1 MSGIPRSREGE
12 LLKKEK
18 GPLGAKW
25 TRKLVVVDG
34 RKGTVRYHRP
44 TDDKSDVPRKI
55 FHLKSMTL
63 IEDVVGPKKAPHAL
77 ELRDLKG
84 YSLILACERGAAEK
98 EAWRSLLA
106 PLCAGGTPPVAAAR
120 TTSNDWVDPQSKP
133 PEEEEPWPAPQT
145 FDSALAKPFETYEA
159 TFLPDQPLGIQ
170 LRLEPEVDGKRAI
183 LVLEVKDTCPQ
194 KGTIQSGDELVGVQ
208 NEPPLTPRT
217 TDEFKKCTT
226 ELARKPR
233 PLVLVFR
240 REVSETP
247 FDEPDDSPKAPS
259 FDEAPPQ
266 HIADEPVRL
275 NATCEQPPS
284 SLTLCLAR
292 SDEFSRASVRVEKG
306 SCAGLQVLDDL
317 VALDAEDLTL
327 VDAETALERLT
338 QRLMR
343 GPFPCRVG
351 VLRRPSVFSLEFPDD
366 GRPLGVVLRLIT
378 SPTGGA
384 SRVLVESI
392 HRDDGPAGELEP
404 RNDELVA
411 IEGEPINRDCGPAD
425 FDALLLKLKG
435 ASRPL
440 KLTFVRAGSMSQ
452 DPRDA
457 TIYGRAVIEEPPVS
471 FEEGRAA
478 SLSPSAAFG
487 APVDPIA
494 ANDDD
499 GSDWGDPPP
508 SDDDDSSSDEGAA
521 IGVDANIVEVSDDA
535 AAVSDEEPPPP
546 APPVPVAEAP
556 TPSKLAAFMAS
567 TPNPTSP
574 KPQTPSPPPPPQ
586 NDSPGEVGRSV
597 IEQVASFGDAPS
609 AALELEAVRAE
620 LESSARALARARE
633 ERSAAVRELEEVAED
648 AKVQRE
654 KVGKL
659 EQERRASLELQSA
672 SVELGKQRD
681 SLQSEVEALRSELK
695 AREEKNR
702 ELEASTRA
710 RDASLESLR
719 KKLSEAESRTS
730 KAEQAVLDRRASLE
744 VAEDHVRAVAAAAPA
759 VADGRSTSIEAVI
772 ADDYVNGDCS
782 GEDLAQLLQNCVSPP
797 PSKVELVTA
806 LIKVV
811 PDALSQPFWCDADEA
826 GHALSQ
832 ATGDWVAV
840 LDTVVEAVSSE
851 NFEASLPLLFGEVMK
866 LADEPRKKLSE
877 WRRKAADI
885 STQIKHDKRT
895 MHAEALRR
903 TDAWFDGD
911 SEPSQELEPVLEADH
926 ETVESVDDDEESVN
940 ETELSVAKDLRR
952 ALEVNASLDDRG
964 ASLAKKVALIKPRPR
979 GAKVLEALL
988 DQCEPSLIFGD
999 ANATW
1004 GQPARCGA
1012 ALEAL
1017 SEFDPSEQARMCRC
1031 LERYCAR
1038 YKRSDAL
1045 SATLRKLVDYDVL
1058 EDQGVDLWRDRW
1070 GDDEIQDEP
1079 TTFLPSPRAVLL
1091 EQSDEEEE
1099 PESPVEERVEARLS
1113 PKQSPSSV
1121 ASPPS
1126 PQQSPASASSP
1137 QLEEALASARKA
1149 SQAAAEALDAANSMK
1164 DESRTLKAKLER
1176 AASSDQLSDLQK
1188 ETSAST
1194 TKASS
1199 EAQKAKLQA
1208 DEASQ
1213 RAQRAEEAAQR
1224 ARDEAREARQALAV
1238 AVAEAD
1244 ERQRAMEASVEARSA
1259 LAAKRDAEVE
1269 ARFERKLAALQALE
1283 ERLLSAARDEA
1294 SRVAEEKASI
1304 VADERAARVA
1314 RDAAAE
1320 VGERTAS
1327 IVEDQQ
1333 KKLQEEVTDASRRVD
1348 AKFAELD
1355 EKLVEATTPKPF
1367 PPRTPVARPPS
1378 SSSSSDDACVNLGES
1393 LELQAPTKTET
1404 PAKLSEVVG
1413 LPSRAQSKLRER
1425 FLRLLRQPSGPLLDD
1440 EGCLVRVRVEHG
1452 YEGSKGR
1459 CRVEVTNVSD
1469 SVLEDLKIDAFAD
1482 DDEPTLIVS
1491 TRLEEEASDLQPG
1504 QSLTCRVSCACRAP
1518 FVVPP
1523 ELAVRFESENTR
1535 YAYALRLPVAVTC
1548 FAQPDGYNARD
1559 VGAFRRRWDECG
1571 GFDGSEKQVVVAAR
1585 GAVDVDALD
1594 DVRQRIVGGALRGA
1608 LVRGADPTPATAT
1621 AASLINTT
1629 DDGAVDVLVRLEANA
1644 AARAFRVTV
1653 RSPSPAAAAAF
1664 KNVLQAL
1671 LTSYFAV

>member
-1 MSGIPRSREGE
+1 
-12 LLKKEK
+12 
-18 GPLGAKW
+18 
-25 TRKLVVVDG
+25 
-34 RKGTVRYHRP
+34 
-44 TDDKSDVPRKI
+44 
-55 FHLKSMTL
+55 
-63 IEDVVGPKKAPHAL
+63 
-77 ELRDLKG
+77 
-84 YSLILACERGAAEK
+84 
-98 EAWRSLLA
+98 
-106 PLCAGGTPPVAAAR
+106 
-120 TTSNDWVDPQSKP
+120 
-133 PEEEEPWPAPQT
+133 
-145 FDSALAKPFETYEA
+145 
-159 TFLPDQPLGIQ
+159 
-170 LRLEPEVDGKRAI
+170 
-183 LVLEVKDTCPQ
+183 
-194 KGTIQSGDELVGVQ
+194 
-208 NEPPLTPRT
+208 
-217 TDEFKKCTT
+217 
-226 ELARKPR
+226 
-233 PLVLVFR
+233 
-240 REVSETP
+240 
-247 FDEPDDSPKAPS
+247 
-259 FDEAPPQ
+259 
-266 HIADEPVRL
+266 
-275 NATCEQPPS
+275 
-284 SLTLCLAR
+284 
-292 SDEFSRASVRVEKG
+292 
-306 SCAGLQVLDDL
+306 
-317 VALDAEDLTL
+317 
-327 VDAETALERLT
+327 
-338 QRLMR
+338 
-343 GPFPCRVG
+343 
-351 VLRRPSVFSLEFPDD
+351 
-366 GRPLGVVLRLIT
+366 
-378 SPTGGA
+378 
-384 SRVLVESI
+384 
-392 HRDDGPAGELEP
+392 
-404 RNDELVA
+404 
-411 IEGEPINRDCGPAD
+411 
-425 FDALLLKLKG
+425 
-435 ASRPL
+435 
-440 KLTFVRAGSMSQ
+440 
-452 DPRDA
+452 
-457 TIYGRAVIEEPPVS
+457 
-471 FEEGRAA
+471 
-478 SLSPSAAFG
+478 
-487 APVDPIA
+487 
-494 ANDDD
+494 
-499 GSDWGDPPP
+499 
-508 SDDDDSSSDEGAA
+508 
-521 IGVDANIVEVSDDA
+521 
-535 AAVSDEEPPPP
+535 
-546 APPVPVAEAP
+546 
-556 TPSKLAAFMAS
+556 
-567 TPNPTSP
+567 
-574 KPQTPSPPPPPQ
+574 
-586 NDSPGEVGRSV
+586 
-597 IEQVASFGDAPS
+597 
-609 AALELEAVRAE
+609 
-620 LESSARALARARE
+620 LARARE

-654 KVGKL
+654 KVSSL

-672 SVELGKQRD
+672 SEQLSKQRD

-719 KKLSEAESRTS
+719 KKLSEAESRTT

-744 VAEDHVRAVAAAAPA
+744 VAEDHVTDVRA
-759 VADGRSTSIEAVI
+759 SSIEAVI
-772 ADDYVNGDCS
+772 AEDYVNGDCS
-782 GEDLAQLLQNCVSPP
+782 GTDLAQLLQNCVSPS

-806 LIKVV
+806 LMKVV
-811 PDALSQPFWCDADEA
+811 PDALSQPFWCDGDEA
-826 GHALSQ
+826 GTALSQ
-832 ATGDWVAV
+832 AEGDWVAV
-840 LDTVVEAVSSE
+840 LDTVVEAVAPS
-851 NFEASLPLLFGEVMK
+851 FEASLPLLFGEIMK

-877 WRRKAADI
+877 WRRNAADI
-885 STQIKHDKRT
+885 STQIKHEKRT
-895 MHAEALRR
+895 VNAEALRR

-926 ETVESVDDDEESVN
+926 ETVESVDDDDEDVT
-940 ETELSVAKDLRR
+940 ETEVSVASELRK
-952 ALEVNASLDDRG
+952 ALEVTASLDDRG

-988 DQCEPSLIFGD
+988 EQCEPALIFGD

-1038 YKRSDAL
+1038 HQRSDAL
-1045 SATLRKLVDYDVL
+1045 SSTLRKLVDYDVL

-1070 GDDEIQDEP
+1070 GDDALVDEP

-1091 EQSDEEEE
+1091 EQSDDEEEE
-1099 PESPVEERVEARLS
+1099 PESPVDRAIHDARQDIEERVEARLS
-1113 PKQSPSSV
+1113 PKGQARQLSNE
-1121 ASPPS
+1121 SPPS
-1126 PQQSPASASSP
+1126 PQRSPASASSP
-1137 QLEEALASARKA
+1137 QLEEALESARKA
-1149 SQAAAEALDAANSMK
+1149 SQAAAEALDAANSSRA
-1164 DESRTLKAKLER
+1164 ESRTLKAKLER

-1199 EAQKAKLQA
+1199 EAQRAKLQA

-1269 ARFERKLAALQALE
+1269 AKFERKLAALQALE

-1327 IVEDQQ
+1327 IVEGQQ

-1355 EKLVEATTPKPF
+1355 EKIVEATTPRPF
-1367 PPRTPVARPPS
+1367 PPRTPVARPPSS

-1393 LELQAPTKTET
+1393 LELQAPTQTET

-1523 ELAVRFESENTR
+1523 ELAVRFESDGKR

>member
-1 MSGIPRSREGE
+1 M
-12 LLKKEK
+12 
-18 GPLGAKW
+18 
-25 TRKLVVVDG
+25 
-34 RKGTVRYHRP
+34 
-44 TDDKSDVPRKI
+44 
-55 FHLKSMTL
+55 
-63 IEDVVGPKKAPHAL
+63 
-77 ELRDLKG
+77 
-84 YSLILACERGAAEK
+84 
-98 EAWRSLLA
+98 
-106 PLCAGGTPPVAAAR
+106 
-120 TTSNDWVDPQSKP
+120 
-133 PEEEEPWPAPQT
+133 
-145 FDSALAKPFETYEA
+145 
-159 TFLPDQPLGIQ
+159 
-170 LRLEPEVDGKRAI
+170 
-183 LVLEVKDTCPQ
+183 
-194 KGTIQSGDELVGVQ
+194 
-208 NEPPLTPRT
+208 
-217 TDEFKKCTT
+217 
-226 ELARKPR
+226 
-233 PLVLVFR
+233 
-240 REVSETP
+240 
-247 FDEPDDSPKAPS
+247 
-259 FDEAPPQ
+259 
-266 HIADEPVRL
+266 
-275 NATCEQPPS
+275 
-284 SLTLCLAR
+284 
-292 SDEFSRASVRVEKG
+292 
-306 SCAGLQVLDDL
+306 
-317 VALDAEDLTL
+317 
-327 VDAETALERLT
+327 
-338 QRLMR
+338 
-343 GPFPCRVG
+343 
-351 VLRRPSVFSLEFPDD
+351 
-366 GRPLGVVLRLIT
+366 
-378 SPTGGA
+378 
-384 SRVLVESI
+384 
-392 HRDDGPAGELEP
+392 
-404 RNDELVA
+404 
-411 IEGEPINRDCGPAD
+411 
-425 FDALLLKLKG
+425 
-435 ASRPL
+435 
-440 KLTFVRAGSMSQ
+440 
-452 DPRDA
+452 
-457 TIYGRAVIEEPPVS
+457 
-471 FEEGRAA
+471 
-478 SLSPSAAFG
+478 
-487 APVDPIA
+487 
-494 ANDDD
+494 
-499 GSDWGDPPP
+499 
-508 SDDDDSSSDEGAA
+508 
-521 IGVDANIVEVSDDA
+521 
-535 AAVSDEEPPPP
+535 
-546 APPVPVAEAP
+546 
-556 TPSKLAAFMAS
+556 
-567 TPNPTSP
+567 
-574 KPQTPSPPPPPQ
+574 
-586 NDSPGEVGRSV
+586 
-597 IEQVASFGDAPS
+597 
-609 AALELEAVRAE
+609 
-620 LESSARALARARE
+620 
-633 ERSAAVRELEEVAED
+633 
-648 AKVQRE
+648 
-654 KVGKL
+654 

-672 SVELGKQRD
+672 SQELSKQRD

-744 VAEDHVRAVAAAAPA
+744 VAEDNVEAT
-759 VADGRSTSIEAVI
+759 RSSSIEAVI
-772 ADDYVNGDCS
+772 AEDYVNGDCS
-782 GEDLAQLLQNCVSPP
+782 GEDLAQLLHSCVAPP

-806 LIKVV
+806 LMKVV
-811 PDALSQPFWCDADEA
+811 PDSLTQPFWCDADEA
-826 GHALSQ
+826 GTALSQ
-832 ATGDWVAV
+832 AQGDWVAV
-840 LDTVVEAVSSE
+840 LDTVVEAVAPS
-851 NFEASLPLLFGEVMK
+851 FDASLPLLFGEIMK

-885 STQIKHDKRT
+885 STQIKHEKRT
-895 MHAEALRR
+895 QNAEALRR

-926 ETVESVDDDEESVN
+926 ETVESVDDDDDEVN
-940 ETELSVAKDLRR
+940 ETELAVASDLRK
-952 ALEVNASLDDRG
+952 ALEVDASLDDRG

-1017 SEFDPSEQARMCRC
+1017 SEFDPSEQARMCRT

-1038 YKRSDAL
+1038 HARSDAL
-1045 SATLRKLVDYDVL
+1045 SSTLRKLVDYDVL

-1070 GDDEIQDEP
+1070 GDDSIQDEP

-1091 EQSDEEEE
+1091 EQSDEE
-1099 PESPVEERVEARLS
+1099 PESPVDRAIHDARQDIEERVEARLS
-1113 PKQSPSSV
+1113 PKQSPKQ
-1121 ASPPS
+1121 SPPS
-1126 PQQSPASASSP
+1126 PQRSPASASSP

-1176 AASSDQLSDLQK
+1176 AASSDQLSNLQK

-1194 TKASS
+1194 TKAST
-1199 EAQKAKLQA
+1199 EAQRAKQQA

-1269 ARFERKLAALQALE
+1269 AKFERKLAALQALE

-1327 IVEDQQ
+1327 IVEGQQ

-1393 LELQAPTKTET
+1393 LELQAPTQTET

-1482 DDEPTLIVS
+1482 DEEPTLIVS

-1523 ELAVRFESENTR
+1523 ELAVRFESEGKR

>member
-1 MSGIPRSREGE
+1 M
-12 LLKKEK
+12 
-18 GPLGAKW
+18 
-25 TRKLVVVDG
+25 
-34 RKGTVRYHRP
+34 
-44 TDDKSDVPRKI
+44 
-55 FHLKSMTL
+55 
-63 IEDVVGPKKAPHAL
+63 
-77 ELRDLKG
+77 
-84 YSLILACERGAAEK
+84 
-98 EAWRSLLA
+98 
-106 PLCAGGTPPVAAAR
+106 
-120 TTSNDWVDPQSKP
+120 
-133 PEEEEPWPAPQT
+133 
-145 FDSALAKPFETYEA
+145 
-159 TFLPDQPLGIQ
+159 
-170 LRLEPEVDGKRAI
+170 
-183 LVLEVKDTCPQ
+183 
-194 KGTIQSGDELVGVQ
+194 
-208 NEPPLTPRT
+208 
-217 TDEFKKCTT
+217 
-226 ELARKPR
+226 
-233 PLVLVFR
+233 
-240 REVSETP
+240 
-247 FDEPDDSPKAPS
+247 
-259 FDEAPPQ
+259 
-266 HIADEPVRL
+266 RL
-275 NATCEQPPS
+275 NATCEQPPT

-292 SDEFSRASVRVEKG
+292 SDEFSRACVRVEKG

-366 GRPLGVVLRLIT
+366 GRPLGVVLRLVT
-378 SPTGGA
+378 PPTGGA

-392 HRDDGPAGELEP
+392 HRDDGPARELEP

-457 TIYGRAVIEEPPVS
+457 TIYGRAVIEEPPA
-471 FEEGRAA
+471 FEEVRAA
-478 SLSPSAAFG
+478 AMSPSAAFG
-487 APVDPIA
+487 APVDPVA

-508 SDDDDSSSDEGAA
+508 SSDDASSSDEGAP

-546 APPVPVAEAP
+546 PVQVPPVAEAP

-659 EQERRASLELQSA
+659 EQERRASLEFQSA

-681 SLQSEVEALRSELK
+681 SLQSEVEALRNELK

-719 KKLSEAESRTS
+719 KKLSEAESRTT

-744 VAEDHVRAVAAAAPA
+744 VAEDQVRAVAAAAPPENVRA
-759 VADGRSTSIEAVI
+759 SGIEAVI

-782 GEDLAQLLQNCVSPP
+782 GEDLAQLLHSCVSPP
-797 PSKVELVTA
+797 PSKEELVTA

-811 PDALSQPFWCDADEA
+811 PDALSQPFWCDSDEA
-826 GHALSQ
+826 GTALSQ
-832 ATGDWVAV
+832 AEGDWVAV
-840 LDTVVEAVSSE
+840 LDTIVEAVSQQ
-851 NFEASLPLLFGEVMK
+851 NFEASLPLLFGEIMK

-877 WRRKAADI
+877 WRRNAANI
-885 STQIKHDKRT
+885 STQVKHEKRT

-903 TDAWFDGD
+903 TDAWFDSD

-926 ETVESVDDDEESVN
+926 ETVESVDDDDEDVN
-940 ETELSVAKDLRR
+940 ETEISVASDLRK
-952 ALEVNASLDDRG
+952 ALEVNASLDNRG

-988 DQCEPSLIFGD
+988 DQCEPSLIFGG
-999 ANATW
+999 AGEAAKWLNATW
-1004 GQPARCGA
+1004 AQPARCGA

-1017 SEFDPSEQARMCRC
+1017 SEFDPSEQARMCRT

-1038 YKRSDAL
+1038 HARSDML
-1045 SATLRKLVDYDVL
+1045 SSTLRKLVDYDVL

-1070 GDDEIQDEP
+1070 GDDALVDEP

-1091 EQSDEEEE
+1091 EQSDDE
-1099 PESPVEERVEARLS
+1099 PESPVDRAIAAARQDIEERVEARLS
-1113 PKQSPSSV
+1113 PKGQARQLSNE
-1121 ASPPS
+1121 SPPS
-1126 PQQSPASASSP
+1126 PQRSPASASSP
-1137 QLEEALASARKA
+1137 QLEEALESARKA
-1149 SQAAAEALDAANSMK
+1149 SQAAAEALDAANSSRA
-1164 DESRTLKAKLER
+1164 ESRTLKAKLER

-1199 EAQKAKLQA
+1199 EAQRAKLQA

-1269 ARFERKLAALQALE
+1269 AKFEQKLAALQALE

-1327 IVEDQQ
+1327 IVEGQQ

-1367 PPRTPVARPPS
+1367 PPRTPVARPP

-1491 TRLEEEASDLQPG
+1491 TRLEEDASDLQPG

-1523 ELAVRFESENTR
+1523 ELAVRFESEGKR